1 MAVPVTARTA
11 LLWVAPILLLIFTS
25 VSAGVPTVID
35 RGAYHPSSSRTRSR
49 TASVLERSLHHASSD
64 GASWCSAINQ
74 TLALCADAASDHLW
88 DDIMEV
94 VRHGM
99 TPDTKKNVGQ
109 WMSRKCDTA
118 MWRRLVE
125 LAPYPSC
132 LAGGR
137 SSLLRSPAC
146 AGLRT
151 CAQRHARNA
160 TYTPHI
166 AIMVGATSKKVV
178 TPSTKNMALFTVSLP
193 SIAKTVEC
201 GFRYTVFLG
210 YDAGDAFFDLPT
222 GVETLNA
229 WFQDHVR
236 RPLLEG
242 GIDID
247 LIPVRV
253 QNPSSKPG
261 PVFNAVALQAQS
273 ATIVFFYRINDDT
286 LMLSPWAGAF
296 ACSLCSLGPP
306 YGVVGPVESVRADI
320 LTHDFVHAM
329 HLDIFHE
336 YYPGFLTDWWLDDWI
351 SKVYGPTRSYRL
363 AEVKVRG
370 V

>member
-1 MAVPVTARTA
+1 MSPGILAVR
-11 LLWVAPILLLIFTS
+11 
-25 VSAGVPTVID
+25 D
-35 RGAYHPSSSRTRSR
+35 RGGYYVTSSRIRSR
-49 TASVLERSLHHASSD
+49 TASALERSLHHASSD
-64 GASWCSAINQ
+64 GASWCY
-74 TLALCADAASDHLW
+74 TLDQALTLYANAASDHLW
-88 DDIMEV
+88 DDITDV
-94 VRHGM
+94 IRHGM
-99 TPDTKKNVGQ
+99 TSDTRENVGQ

-118 MWRRLVE
+118 MWRRFVK

-132 LAGGR
+132 QAGGR
-137 SSLLRSPAC
+137 PSLIHSPAC

-151 CAQRHARNA
+151 CAQRHGRNA

-166 AIMVGATSKKVV
+166 AIIVGATTRKVV
-178 TPSTKNMALFTVSLP
+178 APSTKNMALFTLSLP

-210 YDAGDAFFDLPT
+210 YDAGDAFFDSPT
-222 GVETLNA
+222 GVETLRA
-229 WFQDHVR
+229 WFQANVR
-236 RPLLEG
+236 RPLLER

-247 LIPVRV
+247 VTPVRV
-253 QNPSSKPG
+253 KNASSKPG

-273 ATIVFFYRINDDT
+273 AAVDFFYRINDDT
-286 LMLSPWAGAF
+286 LMLTPWAGAY

-306 YGVVGPVESVRADI
+306 YGVVGPVESVRVDI

-351 SKVYGPTRSYRL
+351 SKVYGPARSYRL
-363 AEVKVRG
+363 AEVKVRE